1 MSFRPEDLPEGAIN
15 TKEIDGLWKYFAS
28 VSPNSKKNSQPTVY
42 PSFCQTTVYPY
53 FPVRL
58 ARALG
63 TRPSNVPYSHKCNN
77 LPHKAS
83 FGSSFSMLKVG

>member
-28 VSPNSKKNSQPTVY
+28 VSPNFKKN
-42 PSFCQTTVYPY
+42 CQLISY
-53 FPVRL
+53 FAVRL

-63 TRPSNVPYSHKCNN
+63 ARPGNVPSSHKCNY

-83 FGSSFSMLKVG
+83 TAELDLPLY